1 MLLQSI
7 NPYNNQILKTFEEFS
22 DEKVDQLVSQAYE
35 AYQSWRKTTF
45 AERSELLRRVAQEMR
60 AKRDDLAKLV
70 SLEMGK
76 RFGEAKGELALSA
89 KIIEY
94 YAENGEK
101 FLAPQRLQVKYGD
114 ALLTYEPIGPL
125 LGIMPWNFPY
135 YQVVRFAAPNIMA
148 GNTVLIKHSSNVPQ
162 VSIAIEDLFRIAGS
176 PSGLYTNLMIRSSKV
191 DRLID
196 DQRIAGVS
204 VTGSVEAGSHVAKR
218 AGEKLK
224 KVVLELGGS
233 DPFIVLD
240 DADIPKAVE
249 YAVFSRMLNSGQQC
263 TAAKRFIVE
272 EKISDKFLSA
282 FSEKLKSLVPGD
294 PLDEKT
300 TLAPVSSEQQAEK
313 LLSQIDEAVRS
324 GAKVL
329 MGGKRLSSSV
339 GAFIEPTILTN
350 IDKNSPA
357 YNEEFF
363 GPVALY
369 FQVKNDEE
377 AIRLAN
383 DSPYG
388 LGAAVFT
395 ENPERA
401 KWLASEIESGM
412 VFVNHPVLSSPEL
425 PFGGVKN
432 SGFGR
437 ELSSLGITEF
447 TNRKLIRIA
456 STKDPL

>member
-1 MLLQSI
+1 MPIQSV
-7 NPYNNQILKTFEEFS
+7 NPYNNQVLKTFEEFS
-22 DEKVDQLVSQAYE
+22 DEKVDQLIGQAFEVYRT
-35 AYQSWRKTTF
+35 WRKTSY
-45 AERSELLRRVAQEMR
+45 AKRSELLRRVAQEMR
-60 AKRDDLAKLV
+60 SKRDDLAKLV

-76 RFGEAKGELALSA
+76 RFGEGKGELALSA
-89 KIIEY
+89 KIVEY

-101 FLAPQRLQVKYGD
+101 FLAPQKLQVKYGE
-114 ALLTYEPIGPL
+114 AEVRYEPIGPL
-125 LGIMPWNFPY
+125 LGVMPWNFPY

-148 GNTVLIKHSSNVPQ
+148 GNAVLIKHASNVPQ
-162 VSIAIEDLFRIAGS
+162 VSIAIEDLFNAAGS
-176 PSGLYTNLMIRSSKV
+176 PPGLYTNLLLKSSRV
-191 DRLID
+191 ERVID
-196 DQRIAGVS
+196 DGRIAGVS
-204 VTGSVEAGSHVAKR
+204 ITGSVEAGRHVAKR

-240 DADIPKAVE
+240 DADIPKAVD

-272 EKISDKFLSA
+272 ESVSDKFLSA
-282 FSEKLKSLVPGD
+282 FSEKLKALVPGD

-300 TLAPVSSEQQAEK
+300 TLAPVSSEEQAQK
-313 LLSQIDEAVRS
+313 LLSQIDQAVRS
-324 GAKVL
+324 GARVL
-329 MGGKRLSSSV
+329 MGGKRLQSA
-339 GAFIEPTILTN
+339 GAFVEPTIISN

-377 AIRLAN
+377 AIGLAN
-383 DSPYG
+383 DSPFG
-388 LGAAVFT
+388 LGAAIFT
-395 ENPERA
+395 ESSDRA
-401 KWLASEIESGM
+401 KRIANEIESGM

-447 TNRKLIRIA
+447 TNKKLVRLA
-456 STKDPL
+456 SVNDPL

>member
-1 MLLQSI
+1 MPIQSV
-7 NPYNNQILKTFEEFS
+7 NPYNNQVLKTFEEFS
-22 DEKVDQLVSQAYE
+22 DEKVDQLIGQSFE
-35 AYQSWRKTTF
+35 AYRTWRKISY
-45 AERSELLRRVAQEMR
+45 AKRSDLLRRVAQEMR
-60 AKRDDLAKLV
+60 STRDDLARLV

-76 RFGEAKGELALSA
+76 RFGEGKGELALSA
-89 KIIEY
+89 KIVEY

-101 FLAPQRLQVKYGD
+101 FLAPQKLQVKYGE
-114 ALLTYEPIGPL
+114 AEVRYEPIGPL
-125 LGIMPWNFPY
+125 LGVMPWNFPY

-148 GNTVLIKHSSNVPQ
+148 GNAVLIKHASNVPQ
-162 VSIAIEDLFRIAGS
+162 VSIAIEDLFNAAGS
-176 PSGLYTNLMIRSSKV
+176 PPGLYTNLLLKSSRV
-191 DRLID
+191 ERVID
-196 DQRIAGVS
+196 DGRIAGVS
-204 VTGSVEAGSHVAKR
+204 ITGSVEAGRHVAKR

-240 DADIPKAVE
+240 DADIPKAVD

-272 EKISDKFLSA
+272 ESVSDKFLSA
-282 FSEKLKSLVPGD
+282 FSEKLKALVPGD

-300 TLAPVSSEQQAEK
+300 TLAPVSSEEQAQK
-313 LLSQIDEAVRS
+313 LLSQIDQAVRS
-324 GAKVL
+324 GASVL
-329 MGGKRLSSSV
+329 MGGKRLQSA
-339 GAFIEPTILTN
+339 GAFVEPTIISN

-377 AIRLAN
+377 AIGLAN
-383 DSPYG
+383 DSPFG
-388 LGAAVFT
+388 LGAAIFT
-395 ENPERA
+395 ESSDRA
-401 KWLASEIESGM
+401 KRIANEIESGM

-447 TNRKLIRIA
+447 TNKKLVRLA
-456 STKDPL
+456 SVNDPL

>member
-1 MLLQSI
+1 MPIQSV
-7 NPYNNQILKTFEEFS
+7 NPYNNQVLKTFEEFS
-22 DEKVDQLVSQAYE
+22 DEKVDQLIGQAFE
-35 AYQSWRKTTF
+35 AYQTWRKTSY
-45 AERSELLRRVAQEMR
+45 AKRSELLRRVAQEMR
-60 AKRDDLAKLV
+60 SKRDDLARLV

-76 RFGEAKGELALSA
+76 RFGEGKGELALSA
-89 KIIEY
+89 KIVEY

-101 FLAPQRLQVKYGD
+101 FLAPQKLQVKYGE
-114 ALLTYEPIGPL
+114 AEVRYEPIGPL
-125 LGIMPWNFPY
+125 LGVMPWNFPY

-148 GNTVLIKHSSNVPQ
+148 GNSVLIKHASNVPQ
-162 VSIAIEDLFRIAGS
+162 VSIAIEELFKAAGS
-176 PSGLYTNLMIRSSKV
+176 PPGLYTNLLLKSSRV
-191 DRLID
+191 ERVID
-196 DQRIAGVS
+196 DDRIAGVS
-204 VTGSVEAGSHVAKR
+204 ITGSVEAGRHVAKR

-233 DPFIVLD
+233 DPFIILD
-240 DADIPKAVE
+240 DADIPKAVD

-272 EKISDKFLSA
+272 ESVSDKFLSA
-282 FSEKLKSLVPGD
+282 FSEKLKALVPGD

-300 TLAPVSSEQQAEK
+300 TLAPVSSEEQAQK
-313 LLSQIDEAVRS
+313 LLSQIDLAVRS

-329 MGGKRLSSSV
+329 MGGKRLQSA
-339 GAFIEPTILTN
+339 GAFVEPTILTN
-350 IDKNSPA
+350 IEKNSTA
-357 YNEEFF
+357 YKEEFF

-377 AIRLAN
+377 AIHLAN
-383 DSPYG
+383 DSPFG
-388 LGAAVFT
+388 LGAAIFT
-395 ENPERA
+395 QSPDRA
-401 KWLASEIESGM
+401 KRIANEIESGM

-447 TNRKLIRIA
+447 TNKKLVRLA
-456 STKDPL
+456 SVNDPL